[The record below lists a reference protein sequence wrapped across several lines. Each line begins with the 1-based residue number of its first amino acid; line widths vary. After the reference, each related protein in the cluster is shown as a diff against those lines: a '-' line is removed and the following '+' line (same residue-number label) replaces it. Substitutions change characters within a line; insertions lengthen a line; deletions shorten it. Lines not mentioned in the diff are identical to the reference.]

1 MSVPVGIIVRLCPR
15 LRAMAKMGMPARIRI
30 VYAKKAAVVTTAA
43 FLDSPGTELLKEL
56 AHAEFE
62 ASLLSFAVIILDEGN
77 AIGDTQIA
85 HG

>member
-15 LRAMAKMGMPARIRI
+15 LRAMAKMGMPGIRI